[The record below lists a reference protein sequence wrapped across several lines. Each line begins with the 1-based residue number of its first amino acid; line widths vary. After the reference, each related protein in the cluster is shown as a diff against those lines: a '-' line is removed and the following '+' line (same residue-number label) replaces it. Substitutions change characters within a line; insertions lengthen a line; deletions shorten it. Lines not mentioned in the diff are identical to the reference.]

1 MSTRNALLFVVAAA
15 LSAAAAGAQ
24 QPKPAPSTTKS
35 TTAQAPSSSAKKSS
49 KTSAAAALPVS
60 ADSAKKIVAANA
72 SGATVSSAHLKHS
85 GGKAYYAVSYKMKGE
100 KNSMHATVDA
110 NTGAFAT
117 VAPAATTTTKSAKK
131 PS

>member
-1 MSTRNALLFVVAAA
+1 MFTRNALLVVVAAA

-24 QPKPAPSTTKS
+24 QPKPAPSPTKS
-35 TTAQAPSSSAKKSS
+35 STAQAPSAAKKSS
-49 KTSAAAALPVS
+49 KTSAAAALPIS
-60 ADSAKKIVAANA
+60 ADSAKKIVAANE

-85 GGKAYYAVSYKMKGE
+85 NGKAYYAVSYKMKGE

-117 VAPAATTTTKSAKK
+117 VAPAASTTKPAAKK

>member
-1 MSTRNALLFVVAAA
+1 MFTRNALLFVVAAA

-35 TTAQAPSSSAKKSS
+35 TTAQAPSSAKKSS
-49 KTSAAAALPVS
+49 KTSAAAALPIS
-60 ADSAKKIVAANA
+60 ADSAKKIVAANE

-85 GGKAYYAVSYKMKGE
+85 NGKAYYAVSYKMKGE

-117 VAPAATTTTKSAKK
+117 VAPAAPTTKPATKK

>member
-1 MSTRNALLFVVAAA
+1 MLTRNALLVVVAAA

-24 QPKPAPSTTKS
+24 QPKPAPSSTKS
-35 TTAQAPSSSAKKSS
+35 TTAQAPASAKKSS

-60 ADSAKKIVAANA
+60 ADSAKKIVAANE

-85 GGKAYYAVSYKMKGE
+85 NGKAYYAVSYKMKGE

-117 VAPAATTTTKSAKK
+117 VAPAPAATTKPAKK

>member
-1 MSTRNALLFVVAAA
+1 MLARNALMLVAAAA

-35 TTAQAPSSSAKKSS
+35 TTPAQAPTSAKKSS
-49 KTSAAAALPVS
+49 HTSAATAVPVS
-60 ADSAKKIVAANA
+60 ADSAKKIVAANE
-72 SGATVSSAHLKHS
+72 SGATVSSAHLKHHE
-85 GGKAYYAVSYKMKGE
+85 GKAYYEVSYKMKGQSH
-100 KNSMHATVDA
+100 SMHATVDA

-117 VAPAATTTTKSAKK
+117 VAPAATTKSTTKK

>member
-35 TTAQAPSSSAKKSS
+35 TTAQAPASAKKSS
-49 KTSAAAALPVS
+49 KTSAAAALPIS
-60 ADSAKKIVAANA
+60 ADSAKKIVAANE

-85 GGKAYYAVSYKMKGE
+85 NGKAYYSVSYKMKGE
-100 KNSMHATVDA
+100 KNTMHATVDA

-117 VAPAATTTTKSAKK
+117 VAPSTSTTKSAKK

>member
-1 MSTRNALLFVVAAA
+1 MLTRNALLFVVAAA

-35 TTAQAPSSSAKKSS
+35 TTAQAPASAKKSS
-49 KTSAAAALPVS
+49 KTSAAAALPIS
-60 ADSAKKIVAANA
+60 ADSAKKIVAANE

-85 GGKAYYAVSYKMKGE
+85 NGKAYYAVSYKMKGE

-117 VAPAATTTTKSAKK
+117 VAPAASTTKPAAKK

>member
-1 MSTRNALLFVVAAA
+1 MLARNALLFVVAAA

-35 TTAQAPSSSAKKSS
+35 TTAQAPASAKKSS
-49 KTSAAAALPVS
+49 KTSTAAALPIS
-60 ADSAKKIVAANA
+60 ADSAKKIVAANE

-85 GGKAYYAVSYKMKGE
+85 NGKAYYSVSYKMKGE
-100 KNSMHATVDA
+100 KNTMHATVDA

-117 VAPAATTTTKSAKK
+117 VAPSTSTTKPAKK

>member
-1 MSTRNALLFVVAAA
+1 MLTRNALRFVVAAA

-35 TTAQAPSSSAKKSS
+35 STAQAPSAAKKSS
-49 KTSAAAALPVS
+49 KTSAAAALPIS
-60 ADSAKKIVAANA
+60 ADSAKKIVAANE

-85 GGKAYYAVSYKMKGE
+85 NGKAYYAVSYKMKGE

-117 VAPAATTTTKSAKK
+117 VAPSATTTKPATKK

>member
-1 MSTRNALLFVVAAA
+1 MLARNALLFVVAAA

-35 TTAQAPSSSAKKSS
+35 TTAQAPASAKKSS
-49 KTSAAAALPVS
+49 KTSAATALPIS
-60 ADSAKKIVAANA
+60 ADSAKKIVAANE

-85 GGKAYYAVSYKMKGE
+85 NGKAYYSVSYKMKGE
-100 KNSMHATVDA
+100 KNTMHATVDA

-117 VAPAATTTTKSAKK
+117 VAPSTSSTKSAKK

>member
-35 TTAQAPSSSAKKSS
+35 TTAQAPASAKKSS
-49 KTSAAAALPVS
+49 KTSAAAALPIS
-60 ADSAKKIVAANA
+60 ADSAKKIVAANE

-85 GGKAYYAVSYKMKGE
+85 NGKAYYAVSYKMKGE

>member
-1 MSTRNALLFVVAAA
+1 MLTRNALMVVVAAA

-24 QPKPAPSTTKS
+24 QPKPAPTTTKS
-35 TTAQAPSSSAKKSS
+35 TTAQAPASAKKSS
-49 KTSAAAALPVS
+49 KTSSAAALPIS
-60 ADSAKKIVAANA
+60 ADSAKKIVAANE

-85 GGKAYYAVSYKMKGE
+85 NGKAYYSVSYKMKGE
-100 KNSMHATVDA
+100 KNTMHATVDA

-117 VAPAATTTTKSAKK
+117 VAPSTSTTKSAKK